1 MRPLANLAIHVCWLS
16 FIALPSSL
24 SLLAPSLFPHRFQV
38 CSVFSLCLRFSVV
51 YFSIAG
57 IMSVSAPLGSTLTFW
72 GGRGD
77 DGQVFPNW
85 FLQPTRCTLDVTICS
100 AKCEMSRST
109 FTHVDAHAYNVEHM
123 CICVHKYLLQAESR
137 NHSVPLVIFKR
148 SKIDAERERGSS
160 AYQSFATCRSYM

>member
-1 MRPLANLAIHVCWLS
+1 MFKSYICLFRKHGYV
-16 FIALPSSL
+16 FR
-24 SLLAPSLFPHRFQV
+24 LLRLTHNIV
-38 CSVFSLCLRFSVV
+38 YVFCYMIR
-51 YFSIAG
+51 
-57 IMSVSAPLGSTLTFW
+57 
-72 GGRGD
+72 
-77 DGQVFPNW
+77 VFTT
-85 FLQPTRCTLDVTICS
+85 TRCTLDVTICS